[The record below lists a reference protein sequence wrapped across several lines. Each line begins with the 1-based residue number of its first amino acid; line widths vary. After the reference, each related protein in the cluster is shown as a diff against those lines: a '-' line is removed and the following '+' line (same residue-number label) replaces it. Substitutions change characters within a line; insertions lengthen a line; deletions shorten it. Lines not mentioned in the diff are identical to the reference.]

1 MDLTEACAPKSDQ
14 LNSIDL
20 IDAPRTFTIDRVEKG
35 SDEQPVHIHLVEVSG
50 RPYKPSKGMIRV
62 FKTLWGKDTTPY
74 AGRRITL
81 FREPSVKWAGKATG
95 GIQISHMTDIDGPRT
110 VPLVENR
117 TKTGD
122 ITVQPLTE
130 AATRRVSRGQV
141 PASTTEPTR
150 EQIAACTDS
159 NELHA
164 MWLASGP
171 ELRAQI
177 EARKAELDTTAPVD
191 GDEA

>member
-35 SDEQPVHIHLVEVSG
+35 SDEQPVHVHLVEVPG

-122 ITVQPLTE
+122 ITVNPLTE
-130 AATRRVSRGQV
+130 AAQPSGNSGQL
-141 PASTTEPTR
+141 AEPTR
-150 EQIAACTDS
+150 EQIADCTDLA
-159 NELHA
+159 ELRT
-164 MWLASGP
+164 MWANAGP
-171 ELRAQI
+171 ERRKDI
-177 EARKAELDTTAPVD
+177 EARKAEIV
-191 GDEA
+191 GEEA

>member
-35 SDEQPVHIHLVEVSG
+35 SDEQPVHVHLVEVPG

-81 FREPSVKWAGKATG
+81 FREPSVKYAGKATG

-122 ITVQPLTE
+122 ITVQPITDP
-130 AATRRVSRGQV
+130 AQPVSI
-141 PASTTEPTR
+141 PDKLPPTAD
-150 EQIAACTDS
+150 EIEACTDRA
-159 NELHA
+159 ELGT
-164 MWLASGP
+164 MWKASGP

-177 EARKAELDTTAPVD
+177 EARVATLDRA
-191 GDEA
+191 GE

>member
-35 SDEQPVHIHLVEVSG
+35 SDEQPVHVHLVEVPG

-81 FREPSVKWAGKATG
+81 FREPSVKYAGKATG

-122 ITVQPLTE
+122 ITVKPLTE
-130 AATRRVSRGQV
+130 
-141 PASTTEPTR
+141 PAPNPAPEPTTEPTR
-150 EQIAACTDS
+150 EQVAACTDLD
-159 NELHA
+159 ELRT
-164 MWLASGP
+164 MWHASGP
-171 ELRAQI
+171 ERKAHI
-177 EARKAELDTTAPVD
+177 EARNAELDTTALVE
-191 GDEA
+191 GDES